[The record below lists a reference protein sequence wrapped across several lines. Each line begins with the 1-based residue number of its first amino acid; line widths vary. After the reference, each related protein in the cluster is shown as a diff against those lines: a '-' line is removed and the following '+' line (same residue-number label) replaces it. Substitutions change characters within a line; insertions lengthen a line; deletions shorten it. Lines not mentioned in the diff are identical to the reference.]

1 MTPEMPSTSPGEE
14 PAKPGDASQVAPSSS
29 AGLAG
34 PGDLVMKILGAVGTG
49 IGILGFVTFF
59 GGAIF
64 WIRAEKAHLPAN
76 DVVSAI
82 PNSVLVT
89 TGASF
94 LVPAVLI
101 ATLALVVIFLVHLR
115 YDLPRKIRA
124 RSGFRTARKLRLEA
138 EKLARDAMPEEQLA
152 KAARALGVSLTEDA
166 EQISQNPAASIEV
179 KAQQVKAAADQRH
192 EAERREAAALAAASA
207 AAEKKTAADNQQ
219 AISESSLERSP
230 RQLDIEL
237 AVGALMLTFVPPILN
252 NAIFHVGIVRGL
264 LLLGVAALAAVIS
277 LLTYV
282 GTERFLWF
290 GVVAFV
296 TVGIYIG
303 VATYYSTTINP
314 KVEPAAALRAGRP
327 PVVGIYIADTA
338 SNLYLGSFSDEE
350 DGSRLLVVPRAQVT
364 DLAIGPL
371 VNPGA
376 APKRAAQL
384 ALDRCEQK
392 IEVAKTDTEPAS
404 LKPACTDEEEEA
416 LKELLG

>member
-1 MTPEMPSTSPGEE
+1 MTPEMPSTLPGEE
-14 PAKPGDASQVAPSSS
+14 PAKPDEAPQAASSSS
-29 AGLAG
+29 AGSAG
-34 PGDLVMKILGAVGTG
+34 PGDLVMKILAAAGTG
-49 IGILGFVTFF
+49 IGILGFVTLF

-76 DVVSAI
+76 DAVSVI

-101 ATLALVVIFLVHLR
+101 ATLALVVIFLVHLW
-115 YDLPRKIRA
+115 YDLPRKIHA
-124 RSGFRTARKLRLEA
+124 RSGFRIARKLRLEA
-138 EKLARDAMPEEQLA
+138 EKLARDATPKEQLA
-152 KAARALGVSLTEDA
+152 KAARALAVSLTEGA
-166 EQISQNPAASIEV
+166 EQISQNPAASVEV
-179 KAQQVKAAADQRH
+179 KAQQAKAAADQRH
-192 EAERREAAALAAASA
+192 EAERQEAIALAATSV

-219 AISESSLERSP
+219 AMSESSLERSP
-230 RQLDIEL
+230 RQLDVEL
-237 AVGALMLTFVPPILN
+237 TVGALMLILVPPVLN
-252 NAIFHVGIVRGL
+252 NAIFHVGICRGL
-264 LLLGVAALAAVIS
+264 LLLAVATLAAVIS

-282 GTERFLWF
+282 GTEKFLWF

-314 KVEPAAALRAGRP
+314 KVEPAAALRTGRP

-350 DGSRLLVVPRAQVT
+350 DSSRLLVVPRAQVT

-384 ALDRCEQK
+384 ALARCEQK

-404 LKPACTDEEEEA
+404 FKPACTEEEEDA

>member
-1 MTPEMPSTSPGEE
+1 MPPGEE
-14 PAKPGDASQVAPSSS
+14 PAKPGEVPQAASSSS
-29 AGLAG
+29 AGSAG
-34 PGDLVMKILGAVGTG
+34 PGDLVMKILAAAGTG
-49 IGILGFVTFF
+49 IGILGFVTLF

-76 DVVSAI
+76 DVVSVV
-82 PNSVLVT
+82 PNSVLIT

-101 ATLALVVIFLVHLR
+101 ATLALVVIFLVHLW
-115 YDLPRKIRA
+115 YDLPRKIHA

-138 EKLARDAMPEEQLA
+138 EKLARDAMPEELLA
-152 KAARALGVSLTEDA
+152 KAARALAVSLTEGA
-166 EQISQNPAASIEV
+166 EQISQNPAASAEV
-179 KAQQVKAAADQRH
+179 KAQQAKAAADQRH
-192 EAERREAAALAAASA
+192 EAERREAAALAATSA

-219 AISESSLERSP
+219 AMSESSLERSP
-230 RQLDIEL
+230 RQLDVEL
-237 AVGALMLTFVPPILN
+237 TVGALILTLVPPILN
-252 NAIFHVGIVRGL
+252 NAIFHVGIGRGL
-264 LLLGVAALAAVIS
+264 LLFAVAALAAVIS

-314 KVEPAAALRAGRP
+314 KVEPAAALRTGRP
-327 PVVGIYIADTA
+327 PLVGIYIADTA

-350 DGSRLLVVPRAQVT
+350 DSSRLLVVPRAQVT

-376 APKRAAQL
+376 APKRAALL
-384 ALDRCEQK
+384 ALARCKQK

-404 LKPACTDEEEEA
+404 FKPACTEEEEDA
-416 LKELLG
+416 LKALLG